1 MAFPRLNNISFWL
14 LPPSLI
20 LLVTGLFAGGAGT
33 GWTIGFKYDM
43 LSRISNN
50 ILMKI
55 NTTRCGKF
63 LNQKMNTHSIFNDV
77 KMSSTRE
84 LSAWVLQYFQYFM
97 NPSETTRSAFN
108 KDNIKQNIINKE
120 YEWLVGVTDGDGTF
134 YFAPTPKGGWTF
146 TFKISQSN
154 YNLRLLYKI
163 KQILGVGSI
172 SNPKGNGA
180 EYRIRNIKHINQY
193 IIPLFDKYPQ
203 LRSSQHFNYIKFKEA
218 IMIFNDISLT
228 KEQKNNAIQT
238 IKNKIMPRNYIS
250 PVWKNINMEKEKVNI
265 IMSKSW
271 LIGFTEAEGSFYLVK
286 KGPKRMV
293 HAFEI
298 TQKLDKIVLEAIA
311 LIFNTKIIKKKTYNT
326 VLISTNEGISFIIDY
341 FNNTMKGMK
350 SLEFKI
356 WARSFNKDKGNFIK
370 LSKIRDL
377 MRQIRSI
384 RFHKNVK

>member
-1 MAFPRLNNISFWL
+1 
-14 LPPSLI
+14 
-20 LLVTGLFAGGAGT
+20 
-33 GWTIGFKYDM
+33 
-43 LSRISNN
+43 
-50 ILMKI
+50 
-55 NTTRCGKF
+55 
-63 LNQKMNTHSIFNDV
+63 
-77 KMSSTRE
+77 
-84 LSAWVLQYFQYFM
+84 
-97 NPSETTRSAFN
+97 
-108 KDNIKQNIINKE
+108 
-120 YEWLVGVTDGDGTF
+120 
-134 YFAPTPKGGWTF
+134 
-146 TFKISQSN
+146 
-154 YNLRLLYKI
+154 
-163 KQILGVGSI
+163 
-172 SNPKGNGA
+172 
-180 EYRIRNIKHINQY
+180 
-193 IIPLFDKYPQ
+193 
-203 LRSSQHFNYIKFKEA
+203 
-218 IMIFNDISLT
+218 
-228 KEQKNNAIQT
+228 
-238 IKNKIMPRNYIS
+238 MPRNYIS